1 MGRGDGQL
9 LLGAATALA
18 GVRAAPDPGVA
29 GQVDVAPTL
38 MRMAGLPV
46 PSSVDGMSL
55 LALQNPSSGLARR
68 GVLLEATAESAA
80 DLPPWL
86 YRGVVD
92 GHWKYVERTSGR
104 KELYDLEADPYE
116 LVNVAGRAAHA
127 TQQQA
132 MASLLA
138 RLRECAGTQCR

>member
-1 MGRGDGQL
+1 M
-9 LLGAATALA
+9 
-18 GVRAAPDPGVA
+18 
-29 GQVDVAPTL
+29 
-38 MRMAGLPV
+38 
-46 PSSVDGMSL
+46 
-55 LALQNPSSGLARR
+55 
-68 GVLLEATAESAA
+68 LLEATAESAA